1 MPLPPVRTSRYPV
14 SGRQCISL
22 HSCVYLQSL
31 VPCVGMATQVW
42 AAVRTEP
49 ADGGCGYLGDLS
61 EWPCGNA
68 TVGSQP

>member
-1 MPLPPVRTSRYPV
+1 
-14 SGRQCISL
+14 
-22 HSCVYLQSL
+22 
-31 VPCVGMATQVW
+31 MATQVW
-42 AAVRTEP
+42 AAVSTEP